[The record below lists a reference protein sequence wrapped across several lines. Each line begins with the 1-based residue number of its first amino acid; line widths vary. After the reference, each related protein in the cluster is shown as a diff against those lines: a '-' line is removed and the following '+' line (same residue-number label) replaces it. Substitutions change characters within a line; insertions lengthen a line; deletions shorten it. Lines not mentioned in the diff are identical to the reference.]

1 MMREMMTL
9 YIVRAILAD
18 HENQEMDDDDDDNYD
33 GEETESDEE

>member
-9 YIVRAILAD
+9 NIVRAILAD
-18 HENQEMDDDDDDNYD
+18 PENQEMDDDDDDNYD